1 MKLLKEVEEIR
12 TREEMLEKE
21 IQLKL
26 EEEILRMQQEQEREI
41 KSQITLKLKELL
53 RILESNSDKEHQSL
67 EENENK
73 LEDTLKLLETKAR
86 RLVEKV
92 DVLQENKEL
101 LMKERMI
108 FEERITE
115 FSYENQLATK

>member
-1 MKLLKEVEEIR
+1 M
-12 TREEMLEKE
+12 
-21 IQLKL
+21 
-26 EEEILRMQQEQEREI
+26 
-41 KSQITLKLKELL
+41 
-53 RILESNSDKEHQSL
+53 
-67 EENENK
+67 
-73 LEDTLKLLETKAR
+73 KLLETKAR

>member
-1 MKLLKEVEEIR
+1 
-12 TREEMLEKE
+12 MLEKE

-86 RLVEKV
+86 RLIEKV